1 MSSRT
6 PEELRERYGGETAEW
21 LRANMMLFQRPWKR
35 RVMEDLIREK
45 EGVPEPLRLARSNNR
60 AAWIGV
66 GLALLA
72 LIVGVLAIW
81 LG

>member
-35 RVMEDLIREK
+35 RVIEDLIREK
-45 EGVPEPLRLARSNNR
+45 EGVPEPVRLARSGNR
-60 AAWIGV
+60 AAWLAV
-66 GLALLA
+66 VLALLA
-72 LIVGVLAIW
+72 LVVAVVSCRLS
-81 LG
+81 